1 MRFQHVMASVLASA
15 AAFWLPPASAGS
27 FGISPVRVELSGQAM
42 TATLTVRN
50 DEDAPALIQ
59 AESVLWTQSGGEEKL
74 DPTTDLIVSPTV
86 FTLPPKGSQLVRVAL
101 RREADATRE
110 LSYRLI
116 LQEVPPEASPDFKGL
131 RVALKISVPVFVA
144 PVAEAKANLAWS
156 ATRNASGALIL
167 RADNQGAAHARVL
180 SFVLTPENGNGPVL
194 QDSVAAY
201 VLPGQYRTWTLENN
215 NKTRDD
221 STAVA
226 DRYRLKANTERGEVV
241 TELAV
246 AR

>member
-27 FGISPVRVELSGQAM
+27 FAISPLRVNLSANAT

-50 DEDAPALIQ
+50 DEDAPTLIQ
-59 AESVLWTQSGGEEKL
+59 AEALLWTQADGEEQQVATS
-74 DPTTDLIVSPTV
+74 DIIVSPTV

-110 LSYRLI
+110 LSYRLA
-116 LQEVPPEASPDFKGL
+116 LQEVPPEASPDFTGL
-131 RVALKISVPVFVA
+131 RVVLRMSLPVFVS
-144 PVAEAKANLAWS
+144 PVAAAKPDLVFS
-156 ATRNASGALIL
+156 AVRDADGSLVL

-180 SFVLTPENGNGPVL
+180 SFTLTPESGRGPVL

-201 VLPGQYRTWTLENN
+201 VLPGQHRSWTLKNN
-215 NKTRDD
+215 EKTRDD
-221 STAVA
+221 STAPA

-241 TELAV
+241 TELVV